1 MEKYKVT
8 QQFMDAL
15 IAWRDEQILDVSGK
29 LYVTPVDIASW
40 PSKVN
45 AWRYKSVNSVE
56 RNKRLI
62 AIIQWVNG
70 EDVFEVEKPHKFVV
84 RNTGR
89 NQSDSMVYLIKISK
103 FNHISIPVYRNA
115 QVAKARKFSTREEAE
130 LWTTNGYEVVEID
143 GDDHV
148 LPFQ

>member
-15 IAWRDEQILDVSGK
+15 ISWRDEQNLDVAGN

-40 PSKVN
+40 PSKVK
-45 AWRYKSVNSVE
+45 AWRYKPVNSVE

-62 AIIQWVNG
+62 AIIQWLNG
-70 EDVFEVEKPHKFVV
+70 EDVFEVEKPHKFLVRSVV
-84 RNTGR
+84 PN
-89 NQSDSMVYLIKISK
+89 SDGDRLNLQLVVERGVIVPNYGWTMGVTA
-103 FNHISIPVYRNA
+103 FNS
-115 QVAKARKFSTREEAE
+115 REEAE

-143 GDDHV
+143 VDGNEIK
-148 LPFQ
+148 